1 MLLINNLLSQLAKI
15 CIQWRYFRDFCWWFF
30 VCIEASR
37 ATRTHKSDTT
47 QWFWLRSICYSNDG
61 HERGTKQNKYSE
73 FDSSRTA
80 TERESVM
87 VMGDTLFLFTIP
99 VDYAVLHEM
108 HEKNKNAYIVYTCR
122 IAWFTKLKINGKYG
136 LFAYAANHLFLCISM
151 KIYFNLCINAQKK
164 SADEYFQRTNSIH
177 SKLHTKYYSRIVS

>member
-87 VMGDTLFLFTIP
+87 VMGDTLFLFTIH
-99 VDYAVLHEM
+99 VDHAVLHEM
-108 HEKNKNAYIVYTCR
+108 HEKNKNAYIVY
-122 IAWFTKLKINGKYG
+122 IA
-136 LFAYAANHLFLCISM
+136 
-151 KIYFNLCINAQKK
+151 
-164 SADEYFQRTNSIH
+164 
-177 SKLHTKYYSRIVS
+177 KLHDSRNWKSMENMDFLHMLQITSFYAYRWKSILICV